1 MPDHTLFSWQKGG
14 GGVLLNF
21 ENDRRTPLDPPVHLV
36 GGTIIITK
44 IRVHGSVFRL
54 PGGQCHW
61 PPGSPNTE
69 SCTHLLVIVPPTKC
83 TYCTGEANTYLDMGD
98 MDALASA
105 LHGVT
110 VGTGRTQT

>member
-1 MPDHTLFSWQKGG
+1 MGSTIPWTGPGFWTGLDSGLDSGKHVFL
-14 GGVLLNF
+14 VLLLCQ
-21 ENDRRTPLDPPVHLV
+21 R
-36 GGTIIITK
+36 
-44 IRVHGSVFRL
+44 
-54 PGGQCHW
+54 GQGANAM